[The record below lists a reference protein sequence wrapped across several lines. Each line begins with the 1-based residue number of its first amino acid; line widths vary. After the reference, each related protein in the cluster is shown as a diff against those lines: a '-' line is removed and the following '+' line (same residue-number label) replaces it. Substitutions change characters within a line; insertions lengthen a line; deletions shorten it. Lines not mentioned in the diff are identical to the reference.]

1 MYIWP
6 SHIAKS
12 KVVSLHQWAPN
23 LSTADLTS
31 VRWLKYFFIG
41 FVALVASSLIRPRH
55 QSRHCWLSFR
65 VYIKCRAN
73 ENDNAEDPAND
84 KIMKKTLQRAGYLS
98 WPPSNIWPRHRPQ
111 HEEAVRSPCVICLA
125 AEQTKTQT
133 RKHNLK
139 NKVVLESF
147 KKLSTPPFFEHL
159 GCKFFQLT
167 FKMRVNVCCDKKKKR
182 VVRWKL

>member
-73 ENDNAEDPAND
+73 ENDNVEDHAND
-84 KIMKKTLQRAGYLS
+84 NNNEEDLAKSRISELTSIQHMAAASSPARRGSAPTLCDLLS
-98 WPPSNIWPRHRPQ
+98 S
-111 HEEAVRSPCVICLA
+111 
-125 AEQTKTQT
+125 
-133 RKHNLK
+133 
-139 NKVVLESF
+139 
-147 KKLSTPPFFEHL
+147 
-159 GCKFFQLT
+159 
-167 FKMRVNVCCDKKKKR
+167 
-182 VVRWKL
+182 